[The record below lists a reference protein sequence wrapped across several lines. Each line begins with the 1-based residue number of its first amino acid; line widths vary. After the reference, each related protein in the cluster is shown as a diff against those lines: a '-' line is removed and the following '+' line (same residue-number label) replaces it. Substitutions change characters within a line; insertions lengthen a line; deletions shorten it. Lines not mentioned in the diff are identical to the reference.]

1 MAAPDRHASAKGGMK
16 ARRYDESG
24 ETLLEIVLALVVIA
38 LVVGAFFAAFATGST
53 SSDAHRDLATADT
66 VLREYAELTKRA
78 VRDTCDGTVT
88 TFSVSYV
95 PPPNASDFSV
105 APAPGA
111 TQTCPAS
118 VTTVKPITLDVTL
131 PNGSTHKQMTIMVRR
146 S

>member
-1 MAAPDRHASAKGGMK
+1 MR

-24 ETLLEIVLALVVIA
+24 ETLLEIVLALVVLA
-38 LVVGAFFAAFATGST
+38 LVVGAFFAAFTTGST
-53 SSDAHRDLATADT
+53 SSAAHRDLATADT

-78 VRDTCDGTVT
+78 VRATCDGTNT
-88 TFSVSYV
+88 TFSVTYV
-95 PPPNASDFSV
+95 PPPDFTV
-105 APAPGA
+105 TPAPAPA

-118 VTTVKPITLDVTL
+118 VTAVNPVTVDVTL